1 MGTATLEVKEA
12 PRQAFSIE
20 SGKQQ
25 VKKTIFLDF
34 DGIILPIPA
43 GGKREPDLELSTE
56 AVANANILV
65 QVSGARVVVT
75 SSWRIGRSV
84 AELTKL
90 LKSWGCKFFV
100 YDKIPSDDD
109 EDRGGDILAWLGDD
123 AALHAAFRHSSAGS
137 AWFTRSA
144 TMFDQLSNAVLTSG
158 QFLGRVTT
166 PPSMPPSATPAPAAP
181 GSPGD
186 D

>member
-1 MGTATLEVKEA
+1 M
-12 PRQAFSIE
+12 
-20 SGKQQ
+20 
-25 VKKTIFLDF
+25 
-34 DGIILPIPA
+34 PIPA

-123 AALHAAFRHSSAGS
+123 AAHYVVLDDDPTDLAPVARHLVMPRPDVG
-137 AWFTRSA
+137 
-144 TMFDQLSNAVLTSG
+144 L
-158 QFLGRVTT
+158 QFHDVQEALRILERT
-166 PPSMPPSATPAPAAP
+166 
-181 GSPGD
+181 
-186 D
+186 